1 MPMVSHNYKVYSRI
15 AGGFIFVT
23 STSLGISVTRK
34 IRDLE
39 QSLAVLS
46 LRIERSVMFF
56 TNSNGFFM
64 CRDFFAGNLEQA
76 KTYPDQRKKVQLTA

>member
-15 AGGFIFVT
+15 AGGFILVT
-23 STSLGISVTRK
+23 STPLGISVARK

-46 LRIERSVMFF
+46 PRMERSVISFPIL
-56 TNSNGFFM
+56 TVSLYVVTSS
-64 CRDFFAGNLEQA
+64 LE
-76 KTYPDQRKKVQLTA
+76 T

>member
-1 MPMVSHNYKVYSRI
+1 MPMVSHNYKVNSRI

-46 LRIERSVMFF
+46 LRIERSVISLPIL
-56 TNSNGFFM
+56 TVSL
-64 CRDFFAGNLEQA
+64 CVVTSSLE
-76 KTYPDQRKKVQLTA
+76 T

>member
-46 LRIERSVMFF
+46 LRIERSVIPLPIL
-56 TNSNGFFM
+56 TVSL
-64 CRDFFAGNLEQA
+64 CVVTSSLE
-76 KTYPDQRKKVQLTA
+76 T

>member
-1 MPMVSHNYKVYSRI
+1 MPMVSHSYKVYSRI
-15 AGGFIFVT
+15 TGGFIFVT

-46 LRIERSVMFF
+46 LRIERSVISLPIL
-56 TNSNGFFM
+56 TVSL
-64 CRDFFAGNLEQA
+64 CVVTSSLE
-76 KTYPDQRKKVQLTA
+76 T